1 MVTNTMVL
9 SRLPQFIDKWELITP
24 EQYVPDIIR
33 EVCAAHRLFGR
44 YYDLFSYLFYTT
56 DPGILTENL
65 YRFCK
70 RYITYREESVEFQS
84 SSVPQGIL
92 TRGVGDC
99 KHFAIFSAGVIG
111 SLNRTYGCCFD
122 AKFKFV
128 GYGRAKEPYHVF
140 VSVKDSR
147 DNSEI
152 WLDPTPGSGGMP
164 TLIIEKPV

>member
-1 MVTNTMVL
+1 MVL
-9 SRLPQFIDKWELITP
+9 SRLPQFIDKWVLINP

-33 EVCAAHRLFGR
+33 EVCTSHRLFGR

-56 DPGILTENL
+56 DPVLLTENL

-70 RYITYREESVEFQS
+70 RYIDYQEEPIEFQS

-92 TRGVGDC
+92 TRGAGDC
-99 KHFAIFSAGVIG
+99 KHYAIFSAGVIG
-111 SLNRTYGCCFD
+111 SLNRLYGCCFE
-122 AKFKFV
+122 AKFMFV

-140 VSVKDSR
+140 ISVKDNR
-147 DNSEI
+147 DESEI

-164 TLIIEKPV
+164 TLIVERKV